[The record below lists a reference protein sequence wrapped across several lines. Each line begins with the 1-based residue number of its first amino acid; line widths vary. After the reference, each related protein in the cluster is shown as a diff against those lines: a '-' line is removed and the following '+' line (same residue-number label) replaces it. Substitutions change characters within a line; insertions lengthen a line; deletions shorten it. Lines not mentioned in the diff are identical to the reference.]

1 MAATS
6 EKTAAGA
13 CKYVIGDD
21 GLAQWSDGHAEAW
34 IGLLEVAKRMSR
46 ELDAELEASHGIGMS
61 SLELLGRLAAAP
73 ERRMQL
79 SSLAAA
85 ANLSLSRVSRIVDA
99 LEERDLLSRR
109 QCPRDARSVEAELS
123 PAGLALAR
131 DAQALH
137 VAAVQERFF
146 SQLDEQ
152 EIQTLATVFA
162 RLAPGAP
169 AECSAG
175 AD

>member
-6 EKTAAGA
+6 EKAGA
-13 CKYVIGDD
+13 GTCKYVIGDE
-21 GLAQWSDGHAEAW
+21 GLARLPEEYTAAW

-46 ELDAELEASHGIGMS
+46 ELDGELEAAYGIGLS

-99 LEERDLLSRR
+99 LEGRALLTRR
-109 QCPRDARSVEAELS
+109 QCPSDARSVEAELTG
-123 PAGLALAR
+123 AGLALAR
-131 DAQALH
+131 EAQALH

-146 SQLDEQ
+146 GRLQEDE
-152 EIQTLATVFA
+152 IATLAEVFS
-162 RLAPGAP
+162 RLAPGASE
-169 AECSAG
+169 ECSAER
-175 AD
+175 